1 MAFRARG
8 NSAAV
13 RRAREGLIDFRNSHY
28 KYVLHALAEVA
39 RHASYVAARHT
50 PLYSGAAAL
59 GWSLSLWPEEPTRE
73 SGSYELNYE
82 EGLEGNYPA
91 LNAAIWAKSQTD
103 TRDIKEQLVT
113 LYWKKPEMGN
123 PTVYLN
129 NDAMYQDMWMNG
141 SADFGGA
148 SLRDVN
154 LHYFTAED
162 ILNHVGRIS
171 QGIVDQVSV
180 TGSYTGGQF

>member
-59 GWSLSLWPEEPTRE
+59 GWSLSLWPEDPTRE

-82 EGLEGNYPA
+82 EGLEGN
-91 LNAAIWAKSQTD
+91 
-103 TRDIKEQLVT
+103 
-113 LYWKKPEMGN
+113 
-123 PTVYLN
+123 
-129 NDAMYQDMWMNG
+129 
-141 SADFGGA
+141 
-148 SLRDVN
+148 
-154 LHYFTAED
+154 
-162 ILNHVGRIS
+162 
-171 QGIVDQVSV
+171 
-180 TGSYTGGQF
+180 

>member
-73 SGSYELNYE
+73 TIQG
-82 EGLEGNYPA
+82 P
-91 LNAAIWAKSQTD
+91 
-103 TRDIKEQLVT
+103 
-113 LYWKKPEMGN
+113 
-123 PTVYLN
+123 
-129 NDAMYQDMWMNG
+129 
-141 SADFGGA
+141 
-148 SLRDVN
+148 LRQSTEVC
-154 LHYFTAED
+154 
-162 ILNHVGRIS
+162 
-171 QGIVDQVSV
+171 
-180 TGSYTGGQF
+180 GGQPHTRHVWPPRPEREGRTCNGRF